1 MRLLPLLSIAALCA
15 TTTACNENTPDPN
28 DPSNYG
34 QPGYGQPGQP
44 GYGQPGYGQPGQPGY
59 GQPGYGQPGQPGYG
73 QPGYGQPG
81 QPGYGQPGGVPA
93 AQPTTVPGQPGAPAQ
108 AGGSATP
115 LPPAAAAM
123 ATPMLQGLAQRETRG
138 MNPDGAAFAGNFQQG
153 QTLEQPF
160 QIQPGR
166 CYAVVG
172 VGIGITELDISI
184 VLHQPPLPP
193 YVAAQDQGTGPHAVL
208 GGNKNCFKNPLHVGA
223 PAKVVVK
230 ATGGQGIVMA
240 QIFSR

>member
-1 MRLLPLLSIAALCA
+1 
-15 TTTACNENTPDPN
+15 
-28 DPSNYG
+28 
-34 QPGYGQPGQP
+34 
-44 GYGQPGYGQPGQPGY
+44 
-59 GQPGYGQPGQPGYG
+59 
-73 QPGYGQPG
+73 
-81 QPGYGQPGGVPA
+81 
-93 AQPTTVPGQPGAPAQ
+93 
-108 AGGSATP
+108 
-115 LPPAAAAM
+115 M
-123 ATPMLQGLAQRETRG
+123 ATPMLQGLAQRETQG
-138 MNPDGAAFAGNFQQG
+138 MRPDGPAFAGNFQVG

-193 YVAAQDQGTGPHAVL
+193 YVAAQDQGTGPQAVL
-208 GGNKNCFKNPLHVGA
+208 GGSRNCFKNPLPVGG

-230 ATGGQGIVMA
+230 STGGQGMAMA